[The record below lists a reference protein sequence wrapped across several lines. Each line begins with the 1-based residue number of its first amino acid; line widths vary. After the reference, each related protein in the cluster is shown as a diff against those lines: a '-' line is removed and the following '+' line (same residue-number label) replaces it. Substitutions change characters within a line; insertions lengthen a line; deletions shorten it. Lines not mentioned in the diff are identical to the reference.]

1 MTSTPKRISFSA
13 SGIGFPRSRVRSSAM
28 VGRRSTIRSAA
39 RCKMR
44 ARASACVEAQPGGG
58 MSPDGSRWIACKPG
72 FFLPVRVLSRLFRR
86 LFLEGFAALCAAGR
100 LALLSWEIPRLCR
113 GGSRS
118 LTFPAVC
125 ALAAL
130 CHEEN
135 RLSEAR
141 PVILRKGRFP
151 AAMEQCREHD
161 EVSDSGRIFREV
173 VKGRQLGPFEGPQS

>member
-1 MTSTPKRISFSA
+1 MAASKQVDELSSVARFLLIS
-13 SGIGFPRSRVRSSAM
+13 
-28 VGRRSTIRSAA
+28 
-39 RCKMR
+39 
-44 ARASACVEAQPGGG
+44 
-58 MSPDGSRWIACKPG
+58 
-72 FFLPVRVLSRLFRR
+72 L
-86 LFLEGFAALCAAGR
+86 
-100 LALLSWEIPRLCR
+100 EIPRLCR

-151 AAMEQCREHD
+151 AAMEQCRERD

-173 VKGRQLGPFEGPQS
+173 AKGRQLGPFEGPQS